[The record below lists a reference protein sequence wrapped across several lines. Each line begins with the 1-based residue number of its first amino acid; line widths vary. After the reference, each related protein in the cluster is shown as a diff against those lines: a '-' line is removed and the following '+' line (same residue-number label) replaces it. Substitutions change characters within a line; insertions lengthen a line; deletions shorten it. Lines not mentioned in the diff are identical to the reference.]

1 MDGKS
6 LIVSSLLLGAC
17 FIAGMYTL
25 APTLE
30 MTAKHLI
37 ESERLVTVKGLAERR
52 IKADHVYIPIGYSVK
67 SYSHSDG
74 LQMIDAYRAQVLEH
88 IKRYGIRDNDIGFSM
103 PSMYTFSEGSNG
115 TGRQVYSISAGV
127 YVSTDNME
135 AAEKLKN
142 SFYELMNA
150 GIPLTDQSWDIRYT
164 YNGLNDIKPAMVE
177 EATRNAR
184 EVAEKFARDSGSSLG
199 KIKTANQGV
208 FSINGD
214 DKDPN
219 KLVRVVSTV
228 QFYLND

>member
-52 IKADHVYIPIGYSVK
+52 VKADHVYIPIGYSVK

-103 PSMYTFSEGSNG
+103 PSMY
-115 TGRQVYSISAGV
+115 R
-127 YVSTDNME
+127 
-135 AAEKLKN
+135 LKN
-142 SFYELMNA
+142 CIM
-150 GIPLTDQSWDIRYT
+150 PLSWRRASTLAAVYCS
-164 YNGLNDIKPAMVE
+164 GSVGSRC
-177 EATRNAR
+177 ATR
-184 EVAEKFARDSGSSLG
+184 VTF
-199 KIKTANQGV
+199 T
-208 FSINGD
+208 
-214 DKDPN
+214 
-219 KLVRVVSTV
+219 
-228 QFYLND
+228 